1 MMRRH
6 DGEEPLPREFYL
18 RDTLDVARDLLGMEL
33 VRRAPEGTTAG
44 IIVEVEAYL
53 GVPDRAA
60 HARGGRRTPRTEILY
75 AEGGHAYV
83 FLVYGLHSC
92 LNIVTGRE
100 GTPECVLI
108 RALEPTDGVAL
119 MRERR
124 GLKDDAPL
132 RRLTDGPGKLCRAM
146 GIDLTLY
153 GADLC
158 GDTLYIRR
166 PPAFAPPEIVA
177 SPRIGIDYAGE
188 DRDRPWRFH
197 VPGNP
202 FVSRP

>member
-1 MMRRH
+1 MKRRR
-6 DGEEPLPREFYL
+6 DREESLPREFYL
-18 RDTLDVARDLLGMEL
+18 RETLDVARDLLGMEL
-33 VRRAPEGTTAG
+33 VHRAPQGATAG
-44 IIVEVEAYL
+44 IIVEAEAYL

-60 HARGGRRTPRTEILY
+60 HAWGGRRTSRTEILY
-75 AEGGHAYV
+75 AAGGRAYV

-100 GTPECVLI
+100 GVPECVLI
-108 RALEPTDGVAL
+108 RALEPTEGIPL

-124 GLKDDAPL
+124 GLKPDAPL
-132 RRLTDGPGKLCRAM
+132 RQLTDGPGKLCRAM
-146 GIDLTLY
+146 GIDLSLY

-158 GDTLYIRR
+158 GDTLYVRR
-166 PPAFAPPEIVA
+166 PAAFAPPAILA

-197 VPGNP
+197 VRGNP